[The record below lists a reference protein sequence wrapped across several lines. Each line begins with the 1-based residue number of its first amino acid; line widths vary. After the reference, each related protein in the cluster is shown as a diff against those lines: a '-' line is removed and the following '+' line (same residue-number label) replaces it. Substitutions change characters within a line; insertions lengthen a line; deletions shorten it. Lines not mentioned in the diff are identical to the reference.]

1 MYEWTRVISLC
12 SGYSVWRGKLWLY
25 CTVLYCTVLCSGYS
39 VWRGK
44 LGLELSRARLA
55 AAQRD
60 LARGDTRVTRWGDT
74 VHSRAGNQPSRSF
87 HNQREYMG
95 TWAFYWF

>member
-1 MYEWTRVISLC
+1 MHRAVISFLYIGSSQFSARMQRKIQLC
-12 SGYSVWRGKLWLY
+12 KNVMDCLAK
-25 CTVLYCTVLCSGYS
+25 VAAGYS

-60 LARGDTRVTRWGDT
+60 LARGDTRVTREAVDKVGADYRFM
-74 VHSRAGNQPSRSF
+74 VMYLAYQQAKLGSR
-87 HNQREYMG
+87 
-95 TWAFYWF
+95 

>member
-1 MYEWTRVISLC
+1 MDKSTS
-12 SGYSVWRGKLWLY
+12 S
-25 CTVLYCTVLCSGYS
+25 LCSGYS

-60 LARGDTRVTRWGDT
+60 LARGDTRVTRWVD
-74 VHSRAGNQPSRSF
+74 SRASNQVFTIMKKAYFCLLLVLSGCCRF
-87 HNQREYMG
+87 HI
-95 TWAFYWF
+95 

>member
-1 MYEWTRVISLC
+1 MNEWTRAS
-12 SGYSVWRGKLWLY
+12 S
-25 CTVLYCTVLCSGYS
+25 LCSGYS

-60 LARGDTRVTRWGDT
+60 LARGDTRVTRWVD
-74 VHSRAGNQPSRSF
+74 SRAGNQ
-87 HNQREYMG
+87 Y
-95 TWAFYWF
+95 

>member
-1 MYEWTRVISLC
+1 MFESYKIVTHCL
-12 SGYSVWRGKLWLY
+12 
-25 CTVLYCTVLCSGYS
+25 TVHAACMLLANVLMDKSSSSLCSGYS

-60 LARGDTRVTRWGDT
+60 LARGDTRVTRWGD
-74 VHSRAGNQPSRSF
+74 SRAGNQPSRSF
-87 HNQREYMG
+87 HNLRESP
-95 TWAFYWF
+95 